1 MSQKALKIN
10 IFHAYLHFSVS
21 FSDSTYETPY
31 SQGFILVHDGISS
44 YNNYVHIPTSKREEG
59 GGQKKY
65 KQTNKQT
72 KKPRDGLN
80 SLPTHFNSC

>member
-59 GGQKKY
+59 GGQKKI
-65 KQTNKQT
+65 QTNKQT
-72 KKPRDGLN
+72 NKKTKRWA
-80 SLPTHFNSC
+80 